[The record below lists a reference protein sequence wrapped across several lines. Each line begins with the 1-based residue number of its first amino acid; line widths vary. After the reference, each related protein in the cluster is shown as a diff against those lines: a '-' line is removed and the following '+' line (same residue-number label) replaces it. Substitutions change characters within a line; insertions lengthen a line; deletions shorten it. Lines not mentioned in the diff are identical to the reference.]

1 MGHAPGIAGSTA
13 PELPAIFVCEDLD
26 DVSFMLHMAR
36 VPTDVWSVD
45 VDGIWLENGP
55 SGWQVI
61 SHPIAAERLSL
72 VVCDVP
78 AGGFPAGP
86 LEHLE
91 KRRAGKPGSRRPAD
105 PKQQPRRRNPRT

>member
-1 MGHAPGIAGSTA
+1 MGRAPGIAGSTA

-55 SGWQVI
+55 SGWQVL

-72 VVCDVP
+72 VVRDVP

-86 LEHLE
+86 PEHLE

-105 PKQQPRRRNPRT
+105 PK